1 MKLLF
6 VNACPRAQFS
16 RTLELAHVF
25 LDELTARLENVE
37 ITTHDLTRMRL
48 QPVDASLLAR
58 KEALCDASAWDDPL
72 FAPAVQLK
80 DADMVLI
87 AAPYWDLSFP
97 SILKIWVENMY
108 VRKLTFRYQSDR
120 PVGLCSAG
128 HCVYL
133 TTAGS
138 AIGDMDFGSTYI
150 AAVMRVFGIR
160 GFDCVAAERLDLD
173 QTDVGMVMTHARDRV
188 RQLARRLA
196 HARG

>member
-6 VNACPRAQFS
+6 VNACPRAQSS

-25 LDELTARLENVE
+25 LDELTAQLEGVE
-37 ITTHDLTRMRL
+37 ITTHDLTRMHL

-58 KEALCDASAWDDPL
+58 KEALCDARAWDDPL
-72 FAPAVQLK
+72 FAPAVQLRQ
-80 DADMVLI
+80 ADLVLI

-108 VRKLTFRYQSDR
+108 VRNLTFRYESDH
-120 PVGLCSAG
+120 PVGLCCG
-128 HCVYL
+128 RHCAYL

-138 AIGDMDFGSTYI
+138 AIGAMDFGSAYI
-150 AAVMRVFGIR
+150 AAVMRVFGIS

-173 QTDVGMVMTHARDRV
+173 HTDVGMVMTRAREQV

-196 HARG
+196 HERG